1 MTNCNLCKTKV
12 ILLFSNQRNEIA
24 LITVY
29 DFNKK
34 KKYNVALLESK
45 IATFVIFWQGKAT

>member
-1 MTNCNLCKTKV
+1 MTNCNLCITNV
-12 ILLFSNQRNEIA
+12 ILLFSNQRNNIA
-24 LITVY
+24 LTTIY

-34 KKYNVALLESK
+34 KKYNVAFLESK